1 MKGKNALAFLVSMAL
16 LFAVSG
22 CSGPGQSSDPGSTP
36 QSTSSSDYPNGT
48 ITMIVPFDPGSGDTE
63 ARMFAQYVSKYLD
76 TTIVASNISGGG
88 GGVGT
93 ASVIQADPDGYTIGF
108 MSASIAYGMANGNIT
123 ATPDDIQ
130 PICTFNGDWMGI
142 FVPADSPFDTFED
155 LVSYAQENPG
165 ELMVGGTNVGSA
177 HHSFFVTLAHD
188 AQIECTYVPYGG
200 ANDTVLA
207 LLGGELDA
215 AVLSP
220 SSIRQYMESDGVKL
234 LTISTQE
241 RVEEF
246 PDVPTAYE
254 LGYTDVANIIQF
266 RGYFTTAGVPEEI
279 LDILDEATKQAFE
292 DPEYQQYLSDNDLT
306 PFYMGHTEA
315 TEYYNQFVET
325 AKEALALMG

>member
-1 MKGKNALAFLVSMAL
+1 MKLKKAFAFCAAAAL
-16 LFAVSG
+16 LFTISS
-22 CSGPGQSSDPGSTP
+22 CSDPGQSSTASSTP
-36 QSTSSSDYPNGT
+36 QSSSGDYPSGT

-63 ARMFAQYVSKYLD
+63 ARMFAQYVSKYLGS
-76 TTIVASNISGGG
+76 TIVVSNISGGG

-93 ASVIQADPDGYTIGF
+93 SSVAQADPDGYTIGF

-123 ATPDDIQ
+123 VTPEEIQ
-130 PICTFNGDWMGI
+130 PLCTFNGDWMGV
-142 FVPADSPFDTFED
+142 FVPADSPFNTFEE
-155 LVSYAQENPG
+155 LVDYAHQHPS

-177 HHSFFVTLAHD
+177 HHSFYVTLAHD

-200 ANDTVLA
+200 SNDTVLA

-220 SSIRQYMESDGVKL
+220 TSIRQYMESDGVKL

-254 LGYTDVANIIQF
+254 LGYTDVADIIQF
-266 RGYFTTAGVPEEI
+266 RGYFTTKGVPEEI
-279 LDILDEATKQAFE
+279 LNILDDATKQAFD
-292 DPEYQQYLSDNDLT
+292 DPEYQKYLTDNDLM
-306 PFYMGHTEA
+306 PFYMGHAEA
-315 TEYYNQFVET
+315 TEYYDQFVET
-325 AKEALALMG
+325 AKDALALMG